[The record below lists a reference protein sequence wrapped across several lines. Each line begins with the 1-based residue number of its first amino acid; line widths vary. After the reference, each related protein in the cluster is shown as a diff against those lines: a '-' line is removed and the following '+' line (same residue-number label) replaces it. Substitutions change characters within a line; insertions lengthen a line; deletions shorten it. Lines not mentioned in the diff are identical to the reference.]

1 VALAFTEVECV
12 IASNFCIR
20 LVIKVIT
27 YDRSSIAATCAF
39 SGTCCFI
46 TKRHDALGAVACMT
60 NQ

>member
-46 TKRHDALGAVACMT
+46 TERNNALGTVA
-60 NQ
+60 